1 MAKKI
6 GLALGGGGARGL
18 AHLGILRAVEGS
30 RMPIHC
36 ISGTSMGAI
45 IGACYAVEPDIR
57 FVETKIRNVLTG
69 SLFAN
74 LRIDYFKD
82 TDKEPEK
89 GFLPRTKALIIDGIM
104 RIIGEAKYSYLP
116 EKKLEQFI
124 NLLLPDIDIKKT
136 RICFSCVATD
146 LTNGKE
152 KVFTSGSLRRAV
164 LASSAIPGV
173 FPPVEIDGIY
183 YNDGGSVNVT
193 PVKAAEMLGSDFI
206 VACDVKSKVM
216 RWEKPEKAN
225 EILNRSNYITG
236 ALLNEYNLRSAAVVI
251 APPVKHIHWTNFDKI
266 DFLVQ
271 KGYESAM
278 EKLPEIK
285 PAFKDKNVFD
295 KFAGI
300 FKVGRL
306 LKR

>member
-1 MAKKI
+1 VSKKI

-18 AHLGILRAVEGS
+18 AHLGILKVLEDNKV
-30 RMPIHC
+30 PIHC

-57 FVETKIRNVLTG
+57 FVDAKVRKVLSG
-69 SLFAN
+69 SLFAD
-74 LRIDYFKD
+74 LKIDMFSN
-82 TDKEPEK
+82 TDKENVK

-116 EKKLEQFI
+116 EAKLEQFI
-124 NLLLPDIDIKKT
+124 NLLLPDIDIKET
-136 RICFSCVATD
+136 ELCFSCVATD

-152 KVFTSGSLRRAV
+152 KIFDRGSLRRTV

-183 YNDGGSVNVT
+183 YNDGGSVDVT
-193 PVKAAEMLGSDFI
+193 PVKAAGELGADFI
-206 VACDVKSKVM
+206 IACDVKSKVM

-236 ALLNEYNLRSAAVVI
+236 SLLNEYNLRGAAVVV
-251 APPVKHIHWTNFDKI
+251 APAVKHIHWTGFDKI
-266 DFLVQ
+266 DFLSQ
-271 KGYESAM
+271 KGLEAAE
-278 EKLPEIK
+278 EKMPEIRK
-285 PAFKDKNVFD
+285 AYGKRTMLGR
-295 KFAGI
+295 FAEALGI
-300 FKVGRL
+300 NKL